1 MHREITEILKAK
13 SAFIDGI
20 DELRND
26 LGRMMPRRIM
36 PPAGHFN
43 PRFWWEAAICH
54 LHPSVVS
61 DVAISPTGKRCFERA
76 SEGLSRLGA
85 PTYFPTV
92 DLLDALDN
100 TDLDNIDLE
109 QVEMP
114 ARSML
119 FCLPMSK
126 LYGSFDIELDGGD
139 GSTMTV
145 APVCVAVNLIGREN
159 DGAVLTMD
167 DRIIEMVMLDTK
179 QSIGWFRIPMRGP
192 WSDTMEN
199 FISKGHYNS
208 HDEMVKKYA
217 DEEARKDTEQS
228 QWCYRMM
235 MKLIIAM
242 NTVGDISR
250 PEPTLARSANPKKGR
265 AELWQGHP
273 MGLVRSVSTP
283 AGGSHASPRLH
294 YRRGHMRGQRHGQG
308 NMMMKFIWIR
318 PTWVGRS

>member
-13 SAFIDGI
+13 SSFIDGI

-26 LGRMMPRRIM
+26 LGRIMPRRIM

-43 PRFWWEAAICH
+43 PRFWWDAVICN
-54 LHPSVVS
+54 LHPHVVS
-61 DVAISPTGKRCFERA
+61 DVTISPTGKRCFERA
-76 SEGLSRLGA
+76 SDGLTRLGA

-92 DLLDALDN
+92 ELLDALDN
-100 TDLDNIDLE
+100 TDLDNIDLD
-109 QVEMP
+109 QVKMP
-114 ARSML
+114 ADSML

-126 LYGSFDIELDGGD
+126 LYEPFDMKIDGEGE
-139 GSTMTV
+139 STMTV
-145 APVCVAVNLIGREN
+145 APVCIAVNLLRQGA

-167 DRIIEMVMLDTK
+167 DRTIEMVMLDTK

-192 WSDTMEN
+192 WSDTVEG
-199 FISKGHYNS
+199 FIGKGYFNAN
-208 HDEMVKKYA
+208 DEMVQKYQ
-217 DEEARKDTEQS
+217 DEDARKDTEQS
-228 QWCYRMM
+228 RWCYRMV

-250 PEPTLARSANPKKGR
+250 PEPTLARSANPKRGK

-273 MGLVRSVSTP
+273 MSLIRSVANT
-283 AGGSHASPRLH
+283 AGGSHSSPRLH

-308 NMMMKFIWIR
+308 NMMTKFIWIR